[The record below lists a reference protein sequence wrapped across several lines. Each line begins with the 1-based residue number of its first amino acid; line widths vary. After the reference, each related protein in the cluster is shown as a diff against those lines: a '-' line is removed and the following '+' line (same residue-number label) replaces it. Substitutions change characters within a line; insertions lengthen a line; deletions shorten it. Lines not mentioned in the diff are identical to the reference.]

1 MPWQKN
7 IITDRSNGCQ
17 MFMVKVRPFHN
28 MVSTIWNQMFT
39 GGQNCV
45 TKPPK
50 ATFGQSPLDNIHS
63 TLTSANSL
71 SHLNWTWR
79 HNNICLIAHIQISES
94 SHLELEFDLI
104 NAHSGVV
111 VQIHSCLHAGV
122 HWHLKQTNKC
132 QNVSL
137 KTTKPSFGSLIDGC
151 MMSNKTKTHCAAFYG
166 HSRQLYYKSSI
177 SLALFHQQPR
187 ID

>member
-1 MPWQKN
+1 MFSEYEPFWYPCPNNYDAVYTLHWICNHALTEEYYYGFKQRMPDVHGQ
-7 IITDRSNGCQ
+7 S
-17 MFMVKVRPFHN
+17 RPFQN

-39 GGQNCV
+39 GGQYCV

-79 HNNICLIAHIQISES
+79 HNNICLIANIQISES
-94 SHLELEFDLI
+94 WHLELEFDLI

-137 KTTKPSFGSLIDGC
+137 KK
-151 MMSNKTKTHCAAFYG
+151 NKTKFWVPDWWMYDV
-166 HSRQLYYKSSI
+166 Q
-177 SLALFHQQPR
+177 
-187 ID
+187 